1 MFLRLFAIVVALVA
15 LFASPRAAFAQAEE
29 AAKLKAEGDALMG
42 DIQYQAALEKY
53 EKAYKLNADPALLY
67 NQGRALEALSRYPE
81 ALEMLR
87 AFDAKAPPEL
97 HARVPNLGKLLADIE
112 GRTTLLTV
120 VVAQKGA
127 TIKIGNTV
135 LGTSPLPETRVNA
148 GTVKL
153 EVSLEGFDSITREV
167 VLPGAQK
174 KAEKFDL
181 VPKDKTAI
189 LMLDSPVK
197 GATVRV
203 DDGAPNQVPT
213 ESRLA
218 PGKHVVV
225 LQAAGYDDNTI
236 EVVLAPA
243 ERKKVVI
250 EPGESPVYERW
261 WFWTIWGGLVA
272 GAGASVVA
280 YAVLTEGPP
289 DEGTIPPGQ
298 LTVNAIRLRGTS
310 GYGAPR
316 EDMAGRG
323 RAPITV
329 GPIPIVTIRF

>member
-1 MFLRLFAIVVALVA
+1 MLRLLAIVIALVSV
-15 LFASPRAAFAQAEE
+15 LSLPRAVLAQAEE

-53 EKAYKLNADPALLY
+53 QKAYALNADPALLY

-81 ALEMLR
+81 ALEKLR

-120 VVAQKGA
+120 VVAQRGA

-148 GTVKL
+148 GTVEL
-153 EVSLEGFDSITREV
+153 EVSLEGFDPIKRAVE
-167 VLPGAQK
+167 LPGAK
-174 KAEKFDL
+174 KKTEKFEL
-181 VPKDKTAI
+181 VPKDKTAV
-189 LMLDSPVK
+189 LLLDSPVK

-203 DDGAPNQVPT
+203 DDGVALQVPT
-213 ESRLA
+213 ESRLG

-225 LQAAGYDDNTI
+225 LQAAGYEDNTV
-236 EVVLAPA
+236 EVVLGPA
-243 ERKKVVI
+243 ERRKLVI

-261 WFWTIWGGLVA
+261 WFWTIWGGLLA
-272 GAGASVVA
+272 GAGASVVT

-298 LTVNAIRLRGTS
+298 LTVNGLRGGSAPAARAS
-310 GYGAPR
+310 G
-316 EDMAGRG
+316 DGRG
-323 RAPITV
+323 PRGEGFRV
-329 GPIPIVTIRF
+329 GPLPIVTIHF